1 VFRTIIPLTASSKP
15 TNPLEAS
22 LDVPVNSPDVPVNVP
37 VNSPD
42 VPANDTVAL
51 IISLMA
57 DEPRISLDA
66 IAEKI
71 GRTRKTVQRAIKKL
85 KDSGRVKRVGPDK
98 TGHWEVTGTIGDSEG
113 IAKGKDTPQ

>member
-1 VFRTIIPLTASSKP
+1 
-15 TNPLEAS
+15 
-22 LDVPVNSPDVPVNVP
+22 
-37 VNSPD
+37 
-42 VPANDTVAL
+42 L
-51 IISLMA
+51 IISLIA

-98 TGHWEVTGTIGDSEG
+98 TGHWEVTDAAGDSEDPAEG
-113 IAKGKDTPQ
+113 EDTPQ